1 MYVEHF
7 YALTAGSGN
16 LITFLLQAQKNF
28 IFSPFGMPETGS
40 IGGAKRIKPVL
51 FLMVFLLKT
60 LTQVSFP
67 ELKETKIFWIVSYLL
82 STFALITL
90 FAEIYFFKI
99 SLNWVFIF
107 GFILLVYAYLTAEYI
122 SHRERI

>member
-51 FLMVFLLKT
+51 FLMVFFLMVNIANGAT
-60 LTQVSFP
+60 YYSRVTG
-67 ELKETKIFWIVSYLL
+67 
-82 STFALITL
+82 
-90 FAEIYFFKI
+90 
-99 SLNWVFIF
+99 VFN
-107 GFILLVYAYLTAEYI
+107 T
-122 SHRERI
+122 